1 MSDKEINYIELGLF
15 ISGILASI
23 TMIIRQVQMSLCQE
37 IKCCCIQCKRDTSKI
52 TNKEI
57 TEQQMDRGNTLDNI

>member
-1 MSDKEINYIELGLF
+1 MSDNEINYIELGLF

-23 TMIIRQVQMSLCQE
+23 TMIIRQIQMSLCSE
-37 IKCCCIQCKRDTSKI
+37 IKCCCIECKRDTSKI

-57 TEQQMDRGNTLDNI
+57 KNVEPITNNLERI

>member
-1 MSDKEINYIELGLF
+1 MSDNEINYIELGLF

-37 IKCCCIQCKRDTSKI
+37 IKCCCIECKRDTSKI

-57 TEQQMDRGNTLDNI
+57 TAQQMDRGNALDNI

>member
-15 ISGILASI
+15 ISGILASV

-37 IKCCCIQCKRDTSKI
+37 IKCCCIECKRDTSKI
-52 TNKEI
+52 VNKEI
-57 TEQQMDRGNTLDNI
+57 TETQMDRSNTLNNI

>member
-1 MSDKEINYIELGLF
+1 MSEVNYIELGLF

-23 TMIIRQVQMSLCQE
+23 TMIIRQVQLSLCSE
-37 IKCCCIQCKRDTSKI
+37 IKCCCIECKRDTSKI

-57 TEQQMDRGNTLDNI
+57 QDEQPINNNLERL

>member
-1 MSDKEINYIELGLF
+1 MSDNEINYIELGLF

-23 TMIIRQVQMSLCQE
+23 TMIIRQIQMSLCSE
-37 IKCCCIQCKRDTSKI
+37 IKCCCIECKRDTSKI

-57 TEQQMDRGNTLDNI
+57 KNEEPITNNLERI

>member
-23 TMIIRQVQMSLCQE
+23 TMIIRQVQLSICSE
-37 IKCCCIQCKRDTSKI
+37 IRCCCIECKRDTSKI

-57 TEQQMDRGNTLDNI
+57 TEQQMVRGNTLDNI

>member
-1 MSDKEINYIELGLF
+1 MSDNEINYIELGLF

-37 IKCCCIQCKRDTSKI
+37 IKCCCIECKRDTSKI

-57 TEQQMDRGNTLDNI
+57 TEQQMDRGNALDNI